1 MTRPLRIAN
10 CSGFYGDLLDAPRLL
25 LDGPDPIDVLTG
37 DYLAELTMLILW
49 KSRQRDPDAGYA
61 TTFLRQME
69 EVMGTCL
76 ERGIQVVVNAGGLN
90 PRGLAAELRAQ
101 ARALG
106 RTVDVAVVEGDD
118 LITHLP
124 DLMAK
129 GELFTHL
136 DTGRPFASAGRSAL
150 TANAYLGGFGIAE
163 ALNRGAQFVVTG
175 RVTDAALVIG
185 PAAAHHG
192 WSRTDFG
199 PLAGALVAGH
209 VIECGTQ
216 ATGGNYCFLDE
227 LPDARFPG
235 FPIAEVAADGSSVIN
250 KQPGSGGVV
259 SLGTVTAQLLYE
271 VDRRHYANPDVVAD
285 FSSISLSAVGP
296 DRVAIGP
303 VVGQAPAQEIKVAI
317 NYDGGYRNQMSVIL
331 TGADPEGKA
340 ARVRAMLFDLL
351 GGEERFSEVAVD
363 LFAADW
369 RDAATNEGAISR
381 LRIVVKGEDPGLV
394 GREFSRAVVSLT
406 LASVPGMFA
415 DTPPS
420 AGSAYGVY
428 WPALI
433 DRSHVHERVLLE
445 NGMTVILPQ
454 PPVTVP
460 LPLDGGEVPVVHPPF
475 SGETAP
481 MLLGELCGAR
491 SGDKGGNANV
501 GVWTFDD
508 DRYAFLVDL
517 LTPENVPALLGL
529 PPGVT
534 VRRSLLPNLRAINL
548 VCVGLLGEGVASS
561 TRLDPQAKGLG
572 EYLRSRTV
580 EVPVEL
586 HGRGRTA
593 EGVATAQ

>member
-1 MTRPLRIAN
+1 MSRPLRIAN

-25 LDGPDPIDVLTG
+25 LEGPDPIDVLTG

-49 KSRQRDPDAGYA
+49 KARQRDPNGGYA

-90 PRGLAAELRAQ
+90 PRGLASELRAL
-101 ARALG
+101 ARSIG
-106 RTVDVAVVEGDD
+106 RQVDVAVVEGDD
-118 LITHLP
+118 LMGHLP
-124 DLMAK
+124 DLLER
-129 GELFTHL
+129 GEPFTNL
-136 DTGRPFASAGRSAL
+136 DTGLPFASAGRAAL

-163 ALNRGAQFVVTG
+163 ALTRGAQFVVTG

-235 FPIAEVAADGSSVIN
+235 FPIAEVAADGSSVIT
-250 KQPGSGGVV
+250 KQPGSGGLV
-259 SLGTVTAQLLYE
+259 SVGTVTAQLLYE

-285 FSSISLSAVGP
+285 FGSIVLDDLGR
-296 DRVAIGP
+296 DRVGIGP
-303 VVGQAPAQEIKVAI
+303 VLGTPPAPEIKVAI
-317 NYDGGYRNQMSVIL
+317 NYEGGYRNQMSVIL
-331 TGADPEGKA
+331 TGADPAAKA
-340 ARVRAMLFDLL
+340 ARIRAMLFDLL
-351 GGEERFSEVAVD
+351 GGEDRFSEVAVD
-363 LFAADW
+363 LFEADW
-369 RDAATNEGAISR
+369 RGASTNEAASSR
-381 LRIVVKGEDPGLV
+381 LRIVVKGDDPKAV
-394 GREFSRAVVSLT
+394 GRDFSRAVVSLT

-428 WPALI
+428 WPALL
-433 DRSHVHERVLLE
+433 DRTAVHERVLLDD
-445 NGMTVILPQ
+445 GMTVILPQ
-454 PPVTVP
+454 PSVTQP
-460 LPLDGGEVPVVHPPF
+460 LPLDGGEVPVPHAVT
-475 SGETAP
+475 SGETVP
-481 MLLGELCGAR
+481 VLLGELCGAR

-501 GVWTFDD
+501 GVWTFDA

-517 LTPENVPALLGL
+517 LTPAALPGLLGL
-529 PPGVT
+529 PDGVT
-534 VRRSLLPNLRAINL
+534 VRRTLLPSLLAVNL

-572 EYLRSRTV
+572 EYLRSRVV

-586 HGRGRTA
+586 VGRSR
-593 EGVATAQ
+593 VVQ